1 MKMNLTLTL
10 DWSGDEKV
18 DFRFWNRSISIRGN
32 KYKDIVSAVSA
43 AKRIAKQLNIQVGA
57 VEYLDSENGIWYVID
72 GAAGQFGSNSLRL
85 NIFRKEQL
93 KAFKKAKDTPY
104 SDGKEDDS
112 IWD

>member
-57 VEYLDSENGIWYVID
+57 VEYLDSERKKYELYIKGLNKSSILNEVCFSMPTKTTNGD
-72 GAAGQFGSNSLRL
+72 R
-85 NIFRKEQL
+85 
-93 KAFKKAKDTPY
+93 
-104 SDGKEDDS
+104 
-112 IWD
+112 